1 MRLRLLDRYVLR
13 EFLLLL
19 ALSLFAFVVI
29 FAVVDLF
36 EKIQD
41 FMDGNAS
48 AWIIARYYAYKIPWV
63 VVQVLP
69 VALLMA
75 TFLTLAQMSKFNE
88 LTAMVTAGLSTVRIL
103 VPVVLCSLLGVALS
117 FSLSETVVPEATRRR
132 DDILESEV
140 HKRIIR
146 KPTEYS
152 NLTVMGHDGRIYS
165 AKLYLVPERRMH
177 DVTVTEFKGDAIS
190 RRIDAR
196 TARWDETRW
205 VFEDGVTRTFKDGKE
220 TAQPFALLPLPDLP
234 ERPEDFTKE
243 SQDPDQMGYAD
254 LKSYVARMRQSGLRV
269 EKYLVALHLK
279 LAFPFINL
287 IVVVMGAALASR
299 LRSANAAVGFGVC
312 VLTAFFY
319 YGLMRAG
326 QALGENG
333 TLPPWIA
340 AWSANFLFGSLA
352 LVLLLRAQRR

>member
-1 MRLRLLDRYVLR
+1 
-13 EFLLLL
+13 
-19 ALSLFAFVVI
+19 
-29 FAVVDLF
+29 
-36 EKIQD
+36 
-41 FMDGNAS
+41 
-48 AWIIARYYAYKIPWV
+48 
-63 VVQVLP
+63 
-69 VALLMA
+69 
-75 TFLTLAQMSKFNE
+75 
-88 LTAMVTAGLSTVRIL
+88 MVTAGLSTVRIL
-103 VPVVLCSLLGVALS
+103 IPVVLCSLLGVALS

-140 HKRIIR
+140 HKRIVR

-152 NLTVMGHDGRIYS
+152 NLTVLGHDGRIYS

-220 TAQPFALLPLPDLP
+220 TAQSFALLPLPDLP

-340 AWSANFLFGSLA
+340 AWSANVLFGSLA
-352 LVLLLRAQRR
+352 IVLLLRAQRR

>member
-1 MRLRLLDRYVLR
+1 MRLLDRYVTR
-13 EFLLLL
+13 EFVSLLF
-19 ALSLFAFVVI
+19 LSLFAFIVI

-48 AWIIARYYAYKIPWV
+48 FWIIARYYGYKIPWV
-63 VVQVLP
+63 LVQVLP

-88 LTAMVTAGLSTVRIL
+88 LTAMVTAGLSTGRIL
-103 VPVVLCSLLGVALS
+103 VPVVLISLLGVVVS
-117 FSLSETVVPEATRRR
+117 FALSETIVPEATRRR
-132 DDILESEV
+132 DRILETEV

-146 KPTEYS
+146 KPNEYA
-152 NLTVMGHDGRIYS
+152 NLTVLGRDGRIVS
-165 AKLYLVPERRMH
+165 AKLFLVPEKRMH
-177 DVTVTEFKGDAIS
+177 DVTVTEFKGDAIV
-190 RRIDAR
+190 RRVDAR
-196 TARWDETRW
+196 TARWDDTRW
-205 VFEDGVTRTFKDGKE
+205 VFEDGIERSFEAGKE
-220 TAQPFALLPLPDLP
+220 TAVPFASKPMPEMS

-243 SQDPDQMGYAD
+243 SQDPDEMGYAD
-254 LKSYVARMRQSGLRV
+254 LKSYVERLKQSGLRV

-279 LAFPFINL
+279 LAFPFINF

-299 LRSANAAVGFGVC
+299 LRGANAAVGFGIC

-326 QALGENG
+326 QALGESG
-333 TLPPWIA
+333 TLPPVVAAWAANALFGAIA
-340 AWSANFLFGSLA
+340 AT
-352 LVLLLRAQRR
+352 LLIQAQRR